1 MRFFREKSK
10 TSVHENFEKKL
21 KIEIKKQKQ
30 KIFIGK
36 IFFFSGLVVDMRKCN
51 LSLFQR
57 LGKAISLSVER
68 FVTVGETIGEE
79 ACLVRGLKD
88 APGHGH
94 VTRQTVHAVHGVHGV
109 HGVQDSQA
117 RKDMLEACRESR
129 HAGKLVEKL
138 AENLA
143 VQVRIT

>member
-1 MRFFREKSK
+1 M
-10 TSVHENFEKKL
+10 
-21 KIEIKKQKQ
+21 
-30 KIFIGK
+30 
-36 IFFFSGLVVDMRKCN
+36 
-51 LSLFQR
+51 FQR

-79 ACLVRGLKD
+79 ACLVRGPKEGSHS
-88 APGHGH
+88 GHGSLG
-94 VTRQTVHAVHGVHGV
+94 RQGHPHPHGV
-109 HGVQDSQA
+109 GVQDSQA

-143 VQVRIT
+143 VQVSF